1 MTPRLLPALALL
13 VSTAIFSPIAPAQE
27 PFPSRP
33 IRLVVPSSA
42 GGPGDVVSRIIANDL
57 STRLGQMVIVE
68 NRPGAGN
75 AIGQD
80 FVANAAPDGY
90 TLVHIASQG
99 ILNYHLI
106 NRPFDFRTAFTGIAQ
121 LYPQHAMLAVNPKVP
136 SMANITNVAQLIA
149 YAKANPTTLNYTS
162 SGVGSSGHMMLEK
175 IKLMSGAPMQHIPYK
190 GAAPAFQDVIAG
202 RIPVWGGTMYYLPQ
216 VKAGQIRAIA
226 VGSAKRQPDLPDV
239 PTLIEQ
245 GFPGLVAGSLI
256 GYAGPA
262 GMPRHITVRLESEF
276 KTTINKPDVVEKMAK
291 AGVIVGYADGT
302 TFSNAISD
310 YYDYW
315 GKVIRES
322 GIKAD

>member
-1 MTPRLLPALALL
+1 M
-13 VSTAIFSPIAPAQE
+13 
-27 PFPSRP
+27 
-33 IRLVVPSSA
+33 
-42 GGPGDVVSRIIANDL
+42 VSRIVANDL
-57 STRLGQMVIVE
+57 SARLGQQVIVE

-80 FVANAAPDGY
+80 FVVNSAPDGY

-99 ILNYHLI
+99 ILNYHLL

-121 LYPQHAMLAVNPKVP
+121 LYPQHAMLAVNPKAP
-136 SMANITNVAQLIA
+136 GMANITNLAQLIA
-149 YAKANPTTLNYTS
+149 YAKANPDTLNYTS

-175 IKLMSGAPMQHIPYK
+175 IKLMSSAPMQHIPYK
-190 GAAPAFQDVIAG
+190 GAAPAFQDVLAG

-216 VKAGQIRAIA
+216 VRTGQIRAIA
-226 VGSAKRQPDLPDV
+226 VGSPTRSPDLPEV
-239 PTLIEQ
+239 PTLMEQ
-245 GFPGLVAGSLI
+245 GFTGLVAGSLI
-256 GYAGPA
+256 GFAGPA
-262 GMPRHITVRLESEF
+262 GMPRNITAFLEREF
-276 KTTINKPDVVEKMAK
+276 KTTINKPDVVEKLAK

-302 TFSNAISD
+302 TFTNAIAD